1 MNNFIVLICDMQVNS
16 PITQTVI
23 QITLFVDNQP
33 KMVYT
38 FFINL
43 ESVIDGLFHIS
54 EFEDESEK
62 TNLKKF

>member
-33 KMVYT
+33 KTVYT

-43 ESVIDGLFHIS
+43 ERDDNNVLFSQNVHTQI
-54 EFEDESEK
+54 F
-62 TNLKKF
+62 

>member
-1 MNNFIVLICDMQVNS
+1 MQVNS

-43 ESVIDGLFHIS
+43 ERGDNHVLFSQNAHTQI
-54 EFEDESEK
+54 F
-62 TNLKKF
+62 